1 VKIYRKVSN
10 GTAGEISRFFCFKT
24 VSMKKLSLCYFVIIL
39 SACSLASCGNK
50 TAGTK
55 NPQTSD
61 SLTLKYAKGF
71 SIRYFEKYKE
81 VIVYSPWVKGTE
93 YARYYLVDNINIKTP
108 SNGTKVQVPLKTL
121 ASTSVTH
128 IEFLNLLGELQTIT
142 GVCSPA
148 IIYNP
153 CVLKRIQ
160 QGRIAD
166 LGDAFS
172 INVERTLQLNPG
184 AVMMSGYNQNDPYA
198 KRVLQAGIPVIFNNE
213 WMETSLLARAEWI
226 KFVGVFFNREKM
238 ADSLFSGI
246 DKRYNGIKARAAKV
260 KYKPAVM
267 AGSNFRGTW
276 YMPAGHSF
284 MGRLFEDA
292 GARYFFS
299 TDTTSGSLPLNVE
312 SVLKNFSQTDIW
324 LNCSYS
330 SINELIK
337 ADNKHSLFRPVILK
351 QVYNFNKRKISS
363 GANDFWESAVA
374 RPDIL
379 LSDVI
384 AILHP
389 DIMPGYTLVYGERL
403 K

>member
-1 VKIYRKVSN
+1 
-10 GTAGEISRFFCFKT
+10 
-24 VSMKKLSLCYFVIIL
+24 MKNLSLYCFVIIL
-39 SACSLASCGNK
+39 SVCILVSCGHK
-50 TAGTK
+50 TAETK

-61 SLTLKYAKGF
+61 TLKLKYAEGF
-71 SIRYFEKYKE
+71 SIRYFGNYKE
-81 VIVYSPWVKGTE
+81 VVVYSPWVKGTE
-93 YARYYLVDNINIKTP
+93 YARYYLVDNMNIKTP
-108 SNGTKVQVPLKTL
+108 DNGTKVQIPLKTL
-121 ASTSVTH
+121 ATTSVTH
-128 IEFLNLLGELQTIT
+128 LEFLNLLGELQTIT
-142 GVCSPA
+142 GVCSPG

-153 CVLKRIQ
+153 SVLKSIG
-160 QGRIAD
+160 QGKIAD

-198 KRVLQAGIPVIFNNE
+198 KRVTQAGIPVIFNNE

-226 KFVGVFFNREKM
+226 KFVGVFFNKEKL
-238 ADSLFSGI
+238 ADSIFAGI
-246 DKRYNGIKARAAKV
+246 DKRYNEIKSKAAKV
-260 KYKPAVM
+260 KNKPTIM

-292 GARYFFS
+292 GARYYFS
-299 TDTTSGSLPLNVE
+299 ADTTSGSLPLNVE
-312 SVLKNFSQTDIW
+312 SVLKNFSKTDIW
-324 LNCSYS
+324 LNCSFS
-330 SINELIK
+330 SINDLIK
-337 ADNKHSLFRPVILK
+337 ADSKHAFFRPVVLK
-351 QVYNFNKRKISS
+351 QVYNFNKRKITS